1 MDLKKIK
8 SLIDLVSNSQLSELE
23 FIENEERIRLEKR
36 GAGRRDPGRIA
47 APESRYLDGP
57 IAPVSTP
64 QPLLPQAA
72 AAAPSLHLQ
81 KAPMYGVLHL
91 TPSPGEPAFVK
102 VGDRVREGQ
111 VLCVIEAMKMFN
123 TIEAE
128 CAGKISAILAEAGK
142 EVEVGQALFRIE

>member
-8 SLIDLVSNSQLSELE
+8 SLIDLVSNTRLSELE
-23 FIENEERIRLEKR
+23 LIENEERIRLEKR
-36 GAGRRDPGRIA
+36 GAGRREPGFIA
-47 APESRYLDGP
+47 ASEARYLDAP

-64 QPLLPQAA
+64 EPLLPQTPAP
-72 AAAPSLHLQ
+72 APSLHLQ
-81 KAPMYGVLHL
+81 KAPMHGVLHL
-91 TPSPGEPAFVK
+91 TPSPGEPTFVK
-102 VGDRVREGQ
+102 VGDDVREGQ